1 MATTSI
7 PWTADEEANELLAA
21 DPNALLIGFA
31 LDQQVPVQKAFSG
44 PKVLRERLGHLDPA
58 RIAALDPEAFAAI
71 CAERPAIHRF
81 PRAMAGRIQELCAVL
96 ARDFAGDG
104 SRIWSDAVDG
114 PDLVRRL
121 SSLPGFGPMK
131 VGSMTTVVHLH
142 LGVPV
147 PGIEAVLPS
156 DPCLGGVRT
165 SEELAVYQAGKRAA
179 KAARRAAS
187 GA

>member
-1 MATTSI
+1 MAMTSI
-7 PWTADEEANELLAA
+7 PWTADEEANTLLAA

-31 LDQQVPVQKAFSG
+31 LDQQVSVQKAFSG
-44 PKVLRERLGHLDPA
+44 PKVLLERLGHLDPA

-81 PRAMAGRIQELCAVL
+81 PRAMAARIQELCAVL

-104 SRIWSDAVDG
+104 ARVWNGATDG
-114 PDLVRRL
+114 EDLVRRL
-121 SSLPGFGPMK
+121 AALPGFGPMK
-131 VGSMTTVVHLH
+131 VASMTTVVHLH
-142 LGVPV
+142 LDIVI
-147 PGIEAVLPS
+147 PGIAAVLPS

-165 SEELAVYQAGKRAA
+165 AEELAIYQAGKRAV
-179 KAARRAAS
+179 KAAKRAAK